1 MGREATDQHRLIP
14 PAAEQN
20 EPQLAAT
27 SQKSG
32 RQADSG
38 ATAIS
43 PVSSDILVRQ
53 TLDRL
58 GSATV
63 CGGALVRLV
72 TTDPKDV
79 EAVIDTIRLAP
90 SLAARVLS
98 VVNSAAYGIS
108 RQITTVRRAVILLGS
123 MRARTVAMP
132 HGLRLLTERSGLPD
146 DVVETVWA
154 NSLRK
159 ACAAQRF
166 CRLHA
171 PEATDAAYCL
181 GLIQDIGLPMLMA
194 VDLDYYTNKINIA
207 SQQTSWSAQE
217 RARFGFDHAALG
229 YEMLRSW
236 SADESLRESVRYHHR
251 SPKGLGKDEGSVLRL
266 ATFLAG
272 LMPHMT
278 EAPTPRAI
286 DWIQAVHAKFL
297 ADESA
302 SPEDF
307 FRQIDEER
315 AGMGLGLIYDAEK
328 YTEDR
333 LIYALTRQVASNAIG
348 VTAKLCY
355 LEHRKKNETRGI
367 TDLKLQA
374 FTDGLTKVLNRRGF
388 IELGSRRLEAA
399 AKQGV
404 GVCCMLSDLD
414 HFKEVNDRYG
424 HDAGDQVLRGLAKLM
439 RRQLADHD
447 LVGRIG
453 GDEFAV
459 LVSGITAEEARQT
472 AQRLV
477 DSIRTKALRVRPDIR
492 IDVRLSLGAVYYA
505 PEQSTIGIDELLRLA
520 DKAMYRQKG
529 AGRDGLCFASYP
541 PGDPIEQTKD
551 NPESKTRHLT
561 R

>member
-1 MGREATDQHRLIP
+1 MGSEATDQHRLLP
-14 PAAEQN
+14 PTAGQDRHASAVAN
-20 EPQLAAT
+20 KKP
-27 SQKSG
+27 
-32 RQADSG
+32 DCG

-43 PVSSDILVRQ
+43 PASTDLLVRQ
-53 TLDRL
+53 TLERL

-63 CGGALVRLV
+63 CASALVRLM
-72 TTDPKDV
+72 TTDPRDV

-90 SLAARVLS
+90 NLAARVLS

-123 MRARTVAMP
+123 ARARTVAMA

-146 DVVETVWA
+146 DVVEAVWS

-171 PEATDAAYCL
+171 PETADAAYCL
-181 GLIQDIGLPMLMA
+181 ALIQDIGLPMLMA
-194 VDLDYYTNKINIA
+194 VDLDYYTDKINMA
-207 SQQTSWSAQE
+207 SQQTSWSDQE
-217 RARFGFDHAALG
+217 RKRFGFDHAAVG
-229 YEMLRSW
+229 YEMLRNW
-236 SADESLRESVRYHHR
+236 SADERLRESVRYHHR
-251 SPKGLGKDEGSVLRL
+251 SPKGLAKDDDSVLRL

-272 LMPHMT
+272 LMPHLA
-278 EAPTPRAI
+278 EAPTPRAV
-286 DWIQAVHAKFL
+286 DWTQAIHAKFL

-307 FRQIDEER
+307 FRQIDEEGAR
-315 AGMGLGLIYDAEK
+315 LGLGLLYDAEK

-333 LIYALTRQVASNAIG
+333 LIYALTRQVAGTAIG
-348 VTAKLCY
+348 VTARLCY
-355 LEHRKKNETRGI
+355 LEHQKRHETRGL

-399 AKQGV
+399 AERGV

-414 HFKEVNDRYG
+414 YFKEVNDRYG
-424 HDAGDQVLRGLAKLM
+424 HDAGDQVLRGLAKM
-439 RRQLADHD
+439 VRRQLSEND

-459 LVSGITAEEARQT
+459 LITDITEQDARRTAE
-472 AQRLV
+472 RLV
-477 DSIRTKALRVRPDIR
+477 DSIRTKALRVRPDTQVA
-492 IDVRLSLGAVYYA
+492 VRLSLGAIHYSHGQ
-505 PEQSTIGIDELLRLA
+505 ESIRIDDLLRLA
-520 DKAMYRQKG
+520 DQAMYRQKG
-529 AGRDGLCFASYP
+529 AGRDGLCFASHP
-541 PGDPIEQTKD
+541 LDDSVERIED
-551 NPESKTRHLT
+551 NPESKTRRQT